1 MNDHPLD
8 RAAWHALTTRLAH
21 VAQGDARAVRMNP
34 EYGQFSAPRDF
45 TPENLEALAA
55 LIPPHDIVSIAP
67 TKPFTPPPGTR
78 IVDELILHQM
88 LADRLAVTAPDF
100 PVMPLGDADAEEM
113 RALATLTEPGPFLI
127 RTQQLGDFAGVRVDG
142 KLVAMAGERLKLP
155 GYTEISA
162 VCTHPDHA
170 GRGHA
175 QRLVALVTCGVF
187 EQREQ
192 PFLHVSPGNDRAKNV
207 YLRLGY
213 VDRCDVALYSLHR
226 EVAAG

>member
-1 MNDHPLD
+1 MADYPLD

-100 PVMPLGDADAEEM
+100 PVTPLGDADAEEM
-113 RALATLTEPGPFLI
+113 RALATLTEPGPFLS
-127 RTQQLGDFAGVRVDG
+127 RTHQLGDFVGVRVNG

-162 VCTHPDHA
+162 VCTHPDFR
-170 GRGHA
+170 GRGYA
-175 QRLVALVTCGVF
+175 RGLMGIVSSKIAARGETTL
-187 EQREQ
+187 
-192 PFLHVSPGNDRAKNV
+192 LHVVEDKKAEIAF
-207 YLRLGY
+207 YERLGF
-213 VDRCDVALYSLHR
+213 RFRRAITIILLECA
-226 EVAAG
+226 